1 VKTLIIVAHPNL
13 VDSGTQK
20 FLKTSLSKMDSV
32 TWHVLNQGSFDVASE
47 QRLLREHDRI
57 IFQFPLY
64 WYSAPAILKQ
74 WEDDVLT
81 RNFVYGTEHALANKE
96 LGIVVST
103 GDRQKGFVAGGEEQ
117 FTLSELLRPYQALA
131 YKAQM
136 TYLQPFPI
144 FQFAYLSEKDKQR
157 LVASYQQYITN
168 PDFES
173 FHGQELWFEQQ
184 LADKI
189 SKTKDSSN
197 SQKLAQIL
205 SVIQDNR
212 ENLEELGWTL
222 SMIKDDED
230 E

>member
-1 VKTLIIVAHPNL
+1 MKTLVIVAHPNL

-20 FLKTSLSKMDSV
+20 FLKTSLAKMDSV
-32 TWHVLNQGSFDVASE
+32 TWHVLNEGHFDVTAE
-47 QRLLREHDRI
+47 QDLLQENDRI

-74 WEDDVLT
+74 WEDEVLT
-81 RNFVYGTEHALANKE
+81 RNFVYGTGHALAKKE

-131 YKAQM
+131 HKGEM
-136 TYLQPFPI
+136 TYLPPFPI
-144 FQFAYLSEKDKQR
+144 FQFAYLSEQAKQR
-157 LVASYQQYITN
+157 LLVSYQQYITN
-168 PDFES
+168 SDFES

-184 LADKI
+184 LSKKI
-189 SKTKDSSN
+189 SEVQGSSN
-197 SQKLAQIL
+197 SQKTAQIL
-205 SVIQDNR
+205 GVIQDNR